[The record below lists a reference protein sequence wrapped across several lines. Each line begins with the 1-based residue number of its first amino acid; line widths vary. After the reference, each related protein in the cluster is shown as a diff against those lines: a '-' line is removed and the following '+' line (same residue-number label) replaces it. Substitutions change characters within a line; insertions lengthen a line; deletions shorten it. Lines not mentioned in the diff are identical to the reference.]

1 MKILIVDYLAHI
13 GHIGYNQH
21 HIEILKQMCND
32 ITYISSAKQ
41 VRLTNV
47 DGIKELYFPDRY
59 FKPCSIIPRNILL
72 RIQDLLKLVY
82 LRRILK
88 KDQYDKV
95 VFMSYDIM
103 ATGFITFKEECIL
116 IAHMN
121 VDGLKYKLKLYLT
134 KKLPSNYKFIT
145 LAEYIQNFM
154 QSVLPQK
161 DIYLVPHGLTK
172 IYKNDHYQA
181 PFGINRFI
189 YCPISSSCDENIFFK
204 IVLDEKVQ
212 DYLTE
217 NGITL
222 IIKSNIQY
230 ESIRNCKILT
240 SYIDEPTYCNLMLCS
255 IAVFAPYDTTF
266 NNRISGV
273 LMECIG
279 NNIPIIS
286 CPSSACFKYA
296 KKYTNYKMLVQTPH
310 EFIET
315 LNEIEEMKGKQYYRS
330 TEDFDAKPYWEGLIK
345 D

>member
-1 MKILIVDYLAHI
+1 MKILIVDYLALI

-21 HIEILKQMCND
+21 HIGILKQMCND

-47 DGIKELYFPDRY
+47 DGIKKLYFPDRF
-59 FKPCSIIPRNILL
+59 FKSCSIIPRSILL
-72 RIQDLLKLVY
+72 RIQDLLKLIY
-82 LRRILK
+82 LRKVLK
-88 KDQYDKV
+88 KNRYDKV

-103 ATGFITFKEECIL
+103 ATGLITFKEECIL
-116 IAHMN
+116 IAHTN
-121 VDGLKYKLKLYLT
+121 VDGLRYKLKLYLT
-134 KKLPSNYKFIT
+134 KRLPSNYKFIA

-161 DIYLVPHGLTK
+161 DILHVPHGLTK
-172 IYKNDHYQA
+172 IYRNDNYQA

-189 YCPISSSCDENIFFK
+189 YCPISSSCDEEIFFK
-204 IVLDEKVQ
+204 IVNDERVQ

-217 NGITL
+217 NDITL
-222 IIKSNIQY
+222 IIKSNSQLK
-230 ESIRNCKILT
+230 STRNCKVLT
-240 SYIDEPTYCNLMLCS
+240 SYIDEQTYCNLMLGS
-255 IAVFAPYDTTF
+255 IAIFAPYDTSF

-296 KKYTNYKMLVQTPH
+296 KKYTKYKMLVQTPL

-315 LNEIEEMKGKQYYRS
+315 LNEIEELKGTQYYRS
-330 TEDFDAKPYWEGLIK
+330 TEDFDAKPYWERLIK
-345 D
+345 E